1 MSSSI
6 VTKEWQDAGKTCGYT
21 AIHKVHEPPDDLA
34 AVTSRTFILEHPS
47 DLDSRLA
54 PNDVLALVDVELINP
69 SIAMDRITLR
79 QVFWLRHA
87 VSYSTVLHFL
97 LAYGMCERDPEIR
110 CTLHHNRQVWDR
122 RDDAFYVIANA
133 DYIKLQIVGSEGTGW
148 VDLQS
153 TLRHV
158 ESTLQRRSIYGKDS
172 PSAGGVSM
180 SDSDQDPQL
189 PNEPD
194 GEPDVCNMLQV
205 AARCLQEK
213 KAPFRGHMAVHP
225 RAFTTGSGKIPVPW
239 THVTDR
245 WCPLR
250 VLTLIQSGPL
260 MHEPNCL
267 HDPIREGPQARKFP
281 VSLAAHVEQG
291 SCTELLQ
298 RFDLPLKI
306 VDVVTAWTNAPLS
319 AMHDLP
325 STVELQEPTRSM
337 LNGQSNDITA
347 PVLHIFTDGSA
358 ADTTMSWR
366 FVIVN
371 CTFFPSHRN
380 PVAFILIDGEVHD
393 RYFCR

>member
-1 MSSSI
+1 
-6 VTKEWQDAGKTCGYT
+6 
-21 AIHKVHEPPDDLA
+21 
-34 AVTSRTFILEHPS
+34 
-47 DLDSRLA
+47 
-54 PNDVLALVDVELINP
+54 
-69 SIAMDRITLR
+69 MDRITLR

-110 CTLHHNRQVWDR
+110 CALHHNRQVWDR

-225 RAFTTGSGKIPVPW
+225 RAFTTGSGKIPVLW
-239 THVTDR
+239 IHVTA
-245 WCPLR
+245 
-250 VLTLIQSGPL
+250 VSG
-260 MHEPNCL
+260 
-267 HDPIREGPQARKFP
+267 F
-281 VSLAAHVEQG
+281 
-291 SCTELLQ
+291 
-298 RFDLPLKI
+298 
-306 VDVVTAWTNAPLS
+306 
-319 AMHDLP
+319 
-325 STVELQEPTRSM
+325 
-337 LNGQSNDITA
+337 
-347 PVLHIFTDGSA
+347 
-358 ADTTMSWR
+358 
-366 FVIVN
+366 
-371 CTFFPSHRN
+371 SH
-380 PVAFILIDGEVHD
+380 
-393 RYFCR
+393 